1 LPGKENNGK
10 DVAETALSGA
20 AVIKLTATKAS
31 VLEASAAKFK
41 GVKHLE
47 QVVNVP
53 AAKTNNSIAATKED
67 ATMMEDGKQAVGQ
80 KRKRAHDPDIDAD
93 I

>member
-20 AVIKLTATKAS
+20 AAIKLTATKVS
-31 VLEASAAKFK
+31 VSEASTAKFK
-41 GVKHLE
+41 GLKLLE

-53 AAKTNNSIAATKED
+53 AAKTNNSRAATKED
-67 ATMMEDGKQAVGQ
+67 VEMMEYGTQVVGQ
-80 KRKRAHDPDIDAD
+80 KRKRAHDLDDDPDI
-93 I
+93 